1 LVVTSKMGMASA
13 AVVAAGPDGV
23 ATPCPA
29 TTHLVLYPP
38 APAAWAAAAWRR
50 TVQRKMKTAVTVIL
64 AWLLVA
70 CGPAHVGAQSFSES
84 GARQRFER
92 RFNETCSKY
101 PFVQQYVENLA
112 APTRRYVIFVFHENG
127 GLNGGL
133 GDRLGG
139 MVSAVAFALRTGRTL
154 LISGDKAFEE
164 AFQPFHPDLLLSH
177 PPRPPKP
184 HKPRRW
190 SSWDWAGWRREY
202 AGNLTYLR
210 QCVNPR
216 PTATVCHLDRDL
228 PQRVVKYRSNRA
240 FLCRWVI
247 KPAVYRTSGLARL
260 GITATTD
267 LFEAAGCMLRLAMW
281 PTERLWRALDKSLE
295 PQLRQQQVRQGLPVT
310 AAVTTTYQVGF
321 HFRCGDTSFDKKG
334 NNAGGGSGMKK
345 KKNPECFFDP
355 SVPWKGTNFMDD
367 KSLDSPVDAAACG
380 RKILHSLPAAVQRHA
395 MTYIASDN
403 PDSSQQINGTMQWPF
418 VVLPPKGCH
427 VDLHA
432 SFECTLT
439 TSLHWFM
446 LSLSDQIVMQ
456 GLIKPEVGAGSLFED
471 LPPEDGS
478 PRPTKHLTGAISG
491 FSRFASIYSLAA
503 DVTRYGLTCEPI
515 DKGALAKQTQGNWL
529 CNPKQLY

>member
-1 LVVTSKMGMASA
+1 MAASA
-13 AVVAAGPDGV
+13 VNA
-23 ATPCPA
+23 
-29 TTHLVLYPP
+29 LLQ
-38 APAAWAAAAWRR
+38 
-50 TVQRKMKTAVTVIL
+50 TVQRKLATVTAACLFLCLLAACWPPRVVT
-64 AWLLVA
+64 
-70 CGPAHVGAQSFSES
+70 QSFSES
-84 GARQRFER
+84 GARLRFER

-112 APTRRYVIFVFHENG
+112 APARRYVIFVFHENG

-154 LISGDKAFEE
+154 LISGDKAFDE
-164 AFQPFHPDLLLSH
+164 AFQPYHPDLLLSGG
-177 PPRPPKP
+177 RAQK
-184 HKPRRW
+184 HKQRRW

-216 PTATVCHLDRDL
+216 PTASICHLDRDF

-260 GITATTD
+260 GITAATD

-295 PQLRQQQVRQGLPVT
+295 PQLRQQQARQGLPAA

-321 HFRCGDTSFDKKG
+321 HFRCGDTSF
-334 NNAGGGSGMKK
+334 AGGAGKGK

-380 RKILHSLPAAVQRHA
+380 RKILHGLPAAVQRHA

-478 PRPTKHLTGAISG
+478 PRPTKLLTGAISG

-503 DVTRYGLTCEPI
+503 DVTRYGLSCEPI